1 MHVHSNGPMHSLIL
15 TFTEKKQ
22 VSDQKYL
29 QTLFTTKIDIIINK
43 QIMYKWVL
51 LGHCSVQTS
60 KNPVSFSC
68 IFYSY
73 SWNCWLTFLI
83 IKNVEKI
90 FKKPLKSVFLFWN
103 KKRKKRYMSTYQPV
117 QVFKN
122 ADNSFSISKS
132 RVEFIITVFRR
143 SCGIYRIEPTQS
155 THH

>member
-73 SWNCWLTFLI
+73 S
-83 IKNVEKI
+83 
-90 FKKPLKSVFLFWN
+90 
-103 KKRKKRYMSTYQPV
+103 
-117 QVFKN
+117 
-122 ADNSFSISKS
+122 
-132 RVEFIITVFRR
+132 
-143 SCGIYRIEPTQS
+143 
-155 THH
+155 